1 MIRCLEEALLKLKRP
16 PYPTVVG
23 TAGYFFIQAGHRETA
38 IEHAIQVIGEHAA
51 RARESFAGDPVMAAL
66 EAPMESW
73 VIESLIQGAWPREYH
88 EWEKATKGYF
98 EGQHQRNGS
107 SKPDWKARIQSP
119 GGAVSHV
126 DRVRAQLMLFGASVS
141 EAVFGK
147 IDSQRLLINAAKHE
161 DEYFATEQD
170 YRTLVE
176 GIAEFWNE
184 LARQEEF
191 TV

>member
-1 MIRCLEEALLKLKRP
+1 MKLKRP
-16 PYPTVVG
+16 RYPTVVG
-23 TAGYFFIQAGHRETA
+23 TAGYFIIQAGHRETA

-51 RARESFAGDPVMAAL
+51 QVRESFAGDPVMAAL
-66 EAPMESW
+66 EAPMETW
-73 VIESLIQGAWPREYH
+73 VIESLIQGA
-88 EWEKATKGYF
+88 TKGYF
-98 EGQHQRNGS
+98 EGQHERNGS
-107 SKPDWKARIQSP
+107 PLPNWKAKIRSP

-126 DRVRAQLMLFGASVS
+126 DHVRAQLMLFGASVS
-141 EAVFGK
+141 EAAFSK

-170 YRTLVE
+170 YRMLVE
-176 GIAEFWNE
+176 AIAEFWNE

>member
-1 MIRCLEEALLKLKRP
+1 MKLKRP

-38 IEHAIQVIGEHAA
+38 IQHAIQVIGEHAA
-51 RARESFAGDPVMAAL
+51 QVRENFAGDSVMAEL

-98 EGQHQRNGS
+98 EGQHKRNGS
-107 SKPDWKARIQSP
+107 SKPDWKAKIQSP

-141 EAVFGK
+141 EKVFST
-147 IDSQRLLINAAKHE
+147 IDAQRLLINAAKHE
-161 DEYFATEQD
+161 DEYFVTEQD
-170 YRTLVE
+170 YRKLIE
-176 GIAEFWNE
+176 AIAEFWNE
-184 LARQEEF
+184 LAQQEEF

>member
-1 MIRCLEEALLKLKRP
+1 LKLKRP
-16 PYPTVVG
+16 PYPIVVG

-38 IEHAIQVIGEHAA
+38 VEHAIEVIGVHAA
-51 RARESFAGDPVMAAL
+51 RARDSFAGDPVMAEL

-98 EGQHQRNGS
+98 EGQHERNGS
-107 SKPDWKARIQSP
+107 SKLDWKAKIQRP

-126 DRVRAQLMLFGASVS
+126 DRIRAQLMLFGATVS
-141 EAVFGK
+141 ETVFST
-147 IDSQRLLINAAKHE
+147 IDSHRRLINAAKHE

-170 YRTLVE
+170 YRKLVE
-176 GIAEFWNE
+176 AIAEFWNE
-184 LARQEEF
+184 LAQQEEF
-191 TV
+191 TA

>member
-1 MIRCLEEALLKLKRP
+1 MKLKRP
-16 PYPTVVG
+16 RYPTVVG
-23 TAGYFFIQAGHRETA
+23 TAGYFIIQAGHRETA

-51 RARESFAGDPVMAAL
+51 QVRESFAGDPVMAAL
-66 EAPMESW
+66 EAPMETW

-98 EGQHQRNGS
+98 EGQHERNGS
-107 SKPDWKARIQSP
+107 PLPNWKAKIRSP

-126 DRVRAQLMLFGASVS
+126 DHVRAQLMLFGASVS
-141 EAVFGK
+141 EAAFSK

-170 YRTLVE
+170 YRMLVE
-176 GIAEFWNE
+176 AIAEFWNE

>member
-1 MIRCLEEALLKLKRP
+1 MKLKRP

-38 IEHAIQVIGEHAA
+38 VEHAIGVIGEHAA
-51 RARESFAGDPVMAAL
+51 RARESFAGDPVMAEL

-88 EWEKATKGYF
+88 EWEKATKNYF
-98 EGQHQRNGS
+98 EGQHKRNGS
-107 SKPDWKARIQSP
+107 SKPDWKAKIQSP
-119 GGAVSHV
+119 SGAVSHV

-141 EAVFGK
+141 EAVFSK

-176 GIAEFWNE
+176 AIAEFWNE